1 VAIQVIACPK
11 WIASHSLTIGTLCR
25 RRREGISSFRQPG
38 LKRQRTDL
46 LSALYTMNKP
56 NRTTR
61 FGTRAIRSR
70 RSGLPLVIGVI
81 AGVLSF
87 SACSGTPAQ
96 NQSVQVTAHTAILS
110 WSPSTSV
117 VVGYRVYRST
127 QSGMAYTLI
136 TPTPVS
142 GTSFT
147 DSTVVKGQ
155 TYFWVVTS
163 VDAQFVESGFS
174 NEVFATIPSS

>member
-1 VAIQVIACPK
+1 MK
-11 WIASHSLTIGTLCR
+11 KLHG
-25 RRREGISSFRQPG
+25 
-38 LKRQRTDL
+38 
-46 LSALYTMNKP
+46 
-56 NRTTR
+56 TTR
-61 FGTRAIRSR
+61 RGTRAIHSR
-70 RSGLPLVIGVI
+70 RSALPLVIGVI
-81 AGVLSF
+81 AGVLSI
-87 SACSGTPAQ
+87 SGCSGAQ
-96 NQSVQVTAHTAILS
+96 NQSGVNVQVTPHVAILS
-110 WSPSTSV
+110 WSPSTSA
-117 VVGYRVYRST
+117 VVGYRVYRSR

-136 TPTPVS
+136 TPTLVS